1 MAELVISNL
10 KRSAEESLRGLAEK
24 HGRSVADEAR
34 EILESSL
41 ARFAPA
47 DNLYDA
53 IRSDVAPLG
62 GVEFMP
68 LLRHRESEP
77 PFSDID
83 DEPNDGE

>member
-1 MAELVISNL
+1 MADLVIGNP
-10 KRSAEESLRGLAEK
+10 KR
-24 HGRSVADEAR
+24 VAKEPQ
-34 EILESSL
+34 EIPAHPL

-68 LLRHRESEP
+68 LIRHRDSEP

>member
-1 MAELVISNL
+1 MADLIISNL
-10 KRSAEESLRGLAEK
+10 KRAAGEPRKPVQHSPE
-24 HGRSVADEAR
+24 
-34 EILESSL
+34 
-41 ARFAPA
+41 RFAPA

-53 IRSDVAPLG
+53 IRADVAPFG

-68 LLRHRESEP
+68 LLRQRESEP

>member
-1 MAELVISNL
+1 MADLVINNL
-10 KRSAEESLRGLAEK
+10 NRTAQRSLRDRAEK

-34 EILESSL
+34 EIIENSL

-53 IRSDVAPLG
+53 IRADVAPLG
-62 GVEFMP
+62 GVEFRP
-68 LLRHRESEP
+68 LLRQVSSEP

>member
-1 MAELVISNL
+1 MADLVISKL
-10 KRSAEESLRGLAEK
+10 KRATEEP
-24 HGRSVADEAR
+24 R
-34 EILESSL
+34 EQSP

-53 IRSDVAPLG
+53 IRADVAPFG
-62 GVEFMP
+62 GVEFVP
-68 LLRHRESEP
+68 LLRSRESEP